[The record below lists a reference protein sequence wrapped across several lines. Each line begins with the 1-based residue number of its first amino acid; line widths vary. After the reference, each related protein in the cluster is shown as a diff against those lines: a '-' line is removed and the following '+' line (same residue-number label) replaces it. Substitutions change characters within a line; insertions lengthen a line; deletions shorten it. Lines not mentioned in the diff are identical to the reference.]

1 MTPFSIYKIYFSPT
15 GTTKKIVDTI
25 GDELSRLFAVITK
38 TYDFTLPIRRQS
50 FPEISSEDIVVFG
63 LPTYAGRLPNLL
75 LDYLDTINGN
85 SAFAIP
91 VVTFGNRAY
100 DNALVELKNLLE
112 QHDFMTIGAGAFS
125 CEHSFSYTLAA
136 GRPDER
142 DIAFAKDFASKMYD
156 KILKVN
162 INEYEHTAI
171 HVDGDALSGYYQ
183 PQTNSGVKI
192 DIRKV
197 KPKTSSTCIKCG
209 LCAESCPMGS
219 ISFVDFSEVT
229 GICIKC
235 GACVKKCPTHAKYFD
250 DEGYLY
256 HKTDLE
262 KKYMRRAKNKIFI

>member
-25 GDELSRLFAVITK
+25 GDELSRLFAIKIK
-38 TYDFTLPIRRQS
+38 TYDFTPPSHRQS
-50 FPEISSEDIVVFG
+50 FPEISPEDIVVFG

-75 LDYLDTINGN
+75 LNYLDTINGN

-100 DNALVELKNLLE
+100 DNALVELRNLLE

-142 DIAFAKDFASKMYD
+142 DIAFAKDFASKMHA
-156 KILKVN
+156 KILKIN
-162 INEYEHTAI
+162 INEHVHTAI

-197 KPKTSSTCIKCG
+197 KPKTSSACIKCG

-219 ISFVDFSEVT
+219 ISFVDFSQVT

-256 HKTDLE
+256 HKTELE
-262 KKYMRRAKNKIFI
+262 KKYMRRAENKIFI

>member
-156 KILKVN
+156 KILKIN

-171 HVDGDALSGYYQ
+171 HVDGDALSGNYQ

-262 KKYMRRAKNKIFI
+262 KKYMRRAENKIFI